1 MCAKAASRHPKSFSH
16 PASGFGIPTVS
27 VAMLLFKST
36 SLLAVFSSKIKP
48 TSISAIASSIEL
60 SVTHKAAPW

>member
-1 MCAKAASRHPKSFSH
+1 MCATAASRRPRSVSH

-36 SLLAVFSSKIKP
+36 SLLAVFSSTIKS
-48 TSISAIASSIEL
+48 TSISAIA
-60 SVTHKAAPW
+60 